1 MKSKDLHARLIE
13 RFGSVIDLRENPSI
27 LLDILEEIGVM
38 PQAEGGVKT
47 SASPP
52 FGVSWMD
59 SWVAHWVYNEKLNA
73 AKRQDMELANVLQ
86 SLADLKFEERLAE
99 IRRFIRDIARFEGE
113 PPDGGPPE
121 PGTPPAG
128 PARFVARE
136 APPDG
141 GPPPE
146 PGVPLPP
153 EPPGPVPPEPP
164 GPVPPPQPVPPT
176 GPYPARMGEN
186 PWILYWFISIK
197 APMLLDVIDAH
208 ITRRLDDMR
217 VRGDTGRR

>member
-1 MKSKDLHARLIE
+1 M
-13 RFGSVIDLRENPSI
+13 IDLRENPSI
-27 LLDILEEIGVM
+27 LLDILEELGAM

-59 SWVAHWVYNEKLNA
+59 SWVAHWVYNEKLNT
-73 AKRQDMELANVLQ
+73 AKRQDIEVANVLQ
-86 SLADLKFEERLAE
+86 RLADLKFEERLAE
-99 IRRFIRDIARFEGE
+99 IQRFIRDFPRFEGE

-128 PARFVARE
+128 PARFSARE

-153 EPPGPVPPEPP
+153 EPGPTVP
-164 GPVPPPQPVPPT
+164 PVPPPPVPPT
-176 GPYPARMGEN
+176 GPASAHLGDN

-208 ITRRLDDMR
+208 ITRRLNDMR
-217 VRGDTGRR
+217 ARGDAQ

>member
-1 MKSKDLHARLIE
+1 MKRKDVHTRLIE

-27 LLDILEEIGVM
+27 LLDILEEFGALPREETGVR
-38 PQAEGGVKT
+38 AST
-47 SASPP
+47 SPP
-52 FGVSWMD
+52 FGVPWMD
-59 SWVAHWVYNEKLNA
+59 SWVAHWVYNEKVNA
-73 AKRQDMELANVLQ
+73 AKKQDMEVANVLER
-86 SLADLKFEERLAE
+86 LVDLKFEERLAE
-99 IRRFIRDIARFEGE
+99 VQRFIRDSPRFEGE
-113 PPDGGPPE
+113 PPDGGSPE

-128 PARFVARE
+128 PARFE

-153 EPPGPVPPEPP
+153 EPGPIPPEP
-164 GPVPPPQPVPPT
+164 GPEPPVPPT
-176 GPYPARMGEN
+176 GPDPARLGDN

-208 ITRRLDDMR
+208 ITRRLNEMR
-217 VRGDTGRR
+217 ARIDGT